1 LHFTGIC
8 VTIIKTHRIGKEG
21 VYMLVLA
28 MLGLMPI
35 FDSDKD
41 DFIRRL
47 VEEHGDRVYATA
59 YNTLK
64 RYSRENRS
72 DAEDITQEVF
82 IKILKNY
89 GKFFELS
96 REEIAA
102 LLVIYT
108 RNTAIDFIRVKK
120 KRHLGLPLYTDEEG
134 DETEIPI
141 PDDSPLPEDLVIRQ
155 ETIGKCAACIDE
167 LPEKQRTVILLKY
180 RYGFKDRQIA
190 EILGTSE
197 TVVSSR
203 LNRAREAI
211 RRKMEDYMNE

>member
-1 LHFTGIC
+1 MF
-8 VTIIKTHRIGKEG
+8 
-21 VYMLVLA
+21 VLA
-28 MLGLMPI
+28 MLGMMPV
-35 FDSDKD
+35 FDDEKD

-47 VEEHGDRVYATA
+47 VEEHGDRVYAAA
-59 YNTLK
+59 YSTLK

-82 IKILKNY
+82 IKILRNY
-89 GKFFELS
+89 GKFFELG

-108 RNTAIDFIRVKK
+108 RNTAIDFLRVKK
-120 KRHLGLPLYTDEEG
+120 KRHLGMPVYTDDDGE
-134 DETEIPI
+134 ETEIPI
-141 PDDSPLPEDLVIRQ
+141 ADDSPLPEDLVIRQ
-155 ETIGKCAACIDE
+155 ETIARCAACIDE
-167 LPEKQRTVILLKY
+167 LPEKQRSVILLKY

-203 LNRAREAI
+203 LNRARESI